1 MHNKRH
7 GMNRENYR
15 RQENQQANQ
24 KNYAAE
30 DNKKQFQD
38 QDYDR
43 YFPEQNSYHPR
54 NEASGYGSSY
64 GFGTGYGSNQDYS
77 NQNNN
82 PTFGIDNQTQRGNEY
97 PNQRNANRSDYVHQ
111 SQGQNSSFGQTPYGQ
126 NTMQSWS
133 QPVRNDEVPQSNTH
147 FGKGPKGFKRS
158 DDRIREEVSEALFH
172 DHAVDASEIEVSV
185 NDGEVTLSGTV
196 SERRMKRLAEDCVD
210 NIIGVKD
217 VRNEIRVHSSI
228 FADRSEKT
236 GSIPNTE
243 ESTSD
248 RLSTSDK
255 SKAKSPN
262 KLM

>member
-1 MHNKRH
+1 MHNRRH

-15 RQENQQANQ
+15 QQSNQQANHR
-24 KNYAAE
+24 NYAAE

-43 YFPEQNSYHPR
+43 YFPEQNSFHPR
-54 NEASGYGSSY
+54 NEDFQS
-64 GFGTGYGSNQDYS
+64 Q
-77 NQNNN
+77 
-82 PTFGIDNQTQRGNEY
+82 QRENEY
-97 PNQRNANRSDYVHQ
+97 PNQRNANRSDYLHQ
-111 SQGQNSSFGQTPYGQ
+111 SQGQSSSYGPTPYGQ
-126 NTMQSWS
+126 NSSQSWS
-133 QPVRNDEVPQSNTH
+133 QPVRNDEVPQSSSH

-172 DHAVDASEIEVSV
+172 DHAVDASEIEVNV
-185 NDGEVTLSGTV
+185 YDGEVILSGTV

-217 VRNEIRVHSSI
+217 VRNEIRIQSST

-243 ESTSD
+243 DSSSD
-248 RLSTSDK
+248 QLPPTDK
-255 SKAKSPN
+255 SKAKTQN

>member
-7 GMNRENYR
+7 GMDREYYR
-15 RQENQQANQ
+15 QQSNHR
-24 KNYAAE
+24 NYAAE

-43 YFPEQNSYHPR
+43 YFPEQNSFHPR
-54 NEASGYGSSY
+54 SEDSRS
-64 GFGTGYGSNQDYS
+64 Q
-77 NQNNN
+77 
-82 PTFGIDNQTQRGNEY
+82 QRENEY
-97 PNQRNANRSDYVHQ
+97 PNQRNANRSDYLHQ
-111 SQGQNSSFGQTPYGQ
+111 SQLRNSYYGQTPYGQ
-126 NTMQSWS
+126 NSTQSWS

-172 DHAVDASEIEVSV
+172 DHAVDASEIEVNV

-196 SERRMKRLAEDCVD
+196 SDRRMKRLAEDCVD

-217 VRNEIRVHSSI
+217 VRNEIRVQSSL
-228 FADRSEKT
+228 FADGSEKT

-243 ESTSD
+243 ESSSD
-248 RLSTSDK
+248 PSPRLR
-255 SKAKSPN
+255 
-262 KLM
+262 